1 MPQTGSESGLGGALL
16 AAEHLSVSYRGEAAL
31 DDVSMRLERGD
42 FLTIVGP
49 NGAGKTTLLKCLI
62 GVLKPDSGIIRR
74 APALKIGYAPQ
85 QLAADRTMPITA
97 GGFLALRKHAA
108 AKECA
113 RAAAEVNIGAALH
126 KPLHALSGG
135 ELQRILLARALLGEP
150 DVLVLD
156 EPAQNLDVAGRTSF
170 YALLASIYERRRLAI
185 VMVSHD
191 LHLVMRATTRV
202 ICLYRHICCSGA
214 PQQVVQDP
222 QFAAILGDAPLT
234 AVYHHDI
241 RHHNHHH
248 GESQT

>member
-1 MPQTGSESGLGGALL
+1 MFLL
-16 AAEHLSVSYRGEAAL
+16 SAENISVAYRGEAAL
-31 DDVSMRLERGD
+31 TDVSVCVERGD

-62 GVLKPDSGIIRR
+62 GLLKPDSGIIRR
-74 APALKIGYAPQ
+74 ASSLKVGYAPQ

-97 GGFLALRKHAA
+97 GGFLSLRK
-108 AKECA
+108 
-113 RAAAEVNIGAALH
+113 RATAGEYDRIAAEVNIGAVLH
-126 KPLHALSGG
+126 KPLYALSGG
-135 ELQRILLARALLGEP
+135 ERQRVLLARALLGEP

-170 YALLASIYERRRLAI
+170 YALLSNLYERRKLTI

-191 LHLVMRATTRV
+191 LHLVMRATKRV

-214 PQQVVQDP
+214 PQQVAQDP
-222 QFAAILGDAPLT
+222 QFAAAFGDAPLT

-241 RHHNHHH
+241 RHHDHHH
-248 GESQT
+248 GDSRA